1 MFVVVWGGIHRVFQ
15 LFHGKDTFH
24 IETCTLICYVNQCTG
39 FYVIG
44 TSVMKELTQM
54 TPLRRHKAVPK
65 RSRFTHLALQK
76 SFHNH

>member
-1 MFVVVWGGIHRVFQ
+1 MFVVVWEGIHRVFQ

-44 TSVMKELTQM
+44 TSVMKELTQKTFT
-54 TPLRRHKAVPK
+54 TPQSHTKE
-65 RSRFTHLALQK
+65 K
-76 SFHNH
+76 SFHAFSFAKIFP